1 MANRIFESPHT
12 PTDSTSCSLN
22 SIENKIIKLDEVSQS
37 RGEKVVLC
45 HGHFNIIHP
54 GHIRYLDY
62 ARQQASKL
70 VVSIEGEASFLN
82 SDRKYHFSEAER
94 AAGVAAIQT
103 VDLVVL
109 LGEGNLEKL
118 IKVLNPAVLVLGKEF
133 ESERDDQVRDAVQLM
148 KRQGGETLF
157 HAGETHY
164 ASADLLRDNLPNL
177 HNQHIKQYKLAC
189 NQQKIKTEELL
200 ECIDKFEEASLLVIG
215 DTIIDQ
221 YVACDPLGMSAE
233 APVVVMREL
242 DTREYAGGAAVVAMH
257 VSALGAKCRFISV
270 VGRDNNANLV
280 SQELDR
286 LKVEYTLIEDSSR
299 PTTFKIRYLVENQ
312 KMFRVS
318 RLKEHG
324 LPKPVEEKV
333 IKELKDSAP
342 KVKAIL
348 ISDFVYGVIT
358 PRILETITELS
369 SKHSLLVFGDL
380 QCSSQVGNVSKFKN
394 FDLICPTERESRIA
408 LATQDEGIEW
418 VANTLMEKTNSRNL
432 VMKLGRE
439 GFIAY
444 ESETDG
450 FINRQHFPALCINPV
465 DVSGAGD
472 SLLAALSAG
481 LCSGA
486 TLMQSSAIGAGM
498 ASLAVQQVGN
508 IPVSHQ
514 RLKNYIRQI

>member
-1 MANRIFESPHT
+1 
-12 PTDSTSCSLN
+12 
-22 SIENKIIKLDEVSQS
+22 VSQNAGDS
-37 RGEKVVLC
+37 VVLC

-62 ARQQASKL
+62 ARQQGPKL
-70 VVSIEGEASFLN
+70 VVSIQGDASFIN
-82 SDRKYHFSEAER
+82 TERKHHFSEDER
-94 AAGVAAIQT
+94 AAGVASIQT

-118 IKVLNPAVLVLGKEF
+118 IKVLNPEVLVLGKEF
-133 ESERDDQVRDAVQLM
+133 ESERDDQVRDAVQLL
-148 KRQGGETLF
+148 KKQGGKILF

-164 ASADLLRDNLPNL
+164 ASADLLRDNLPSL
-177 HNQHIKQYKLAC
+177 HNQHIKQYKQAC
-189 NQQKIKTEELL
+189 NQQKIKMEGLL
-200 ECIDKFEEASLLVIG
+200 ECIDEFEDASLLVIG

-221 YVACDPLGMSAE
+221 YVACDALGMSAE
-233 APVVVMREL
+233 APVVVVREL

-257 VSALGAKCRFISV
+257 VSALGAKCRFLSV
-270 VGRDNNANLV
+270 VGKDNNASLV
-280 SQELDR
+280 SQDLVR
-286 LKVEYTLIEDSSR
+286 LNVEYTLIEDSSR

-318 RLKEHG
+318 RLKKHG
-324 LPKPVEEKV
+324 LPIQVEEKI
-333 IKELKDSAP
+333 IKEIKKSAS
-342 KVKAIL
+342 KVQAIL

-358 PRILETITELS
+358 HRILEAISELS
-369 SKHSLLVFGDL
+369 GKHSLLVFGDL

-394 FDLICPTERESRIA
+394 FDLICPTERESRIS
-408 LATQDEGIEW
+408 LATQDEGVEW
-418 VANTLMEKTNSRNL
+418 VANTLMKKTNSRNL

-450 FINRQHFPALCINPV
+450 FVNRQHFPALSINPV

-472 SLLAALSAG
+472 TLLAALSVG

-498 ASLAVQQVGN
+498 ASLAVQQIGN
-508 IPVSHQ
+508 IPVSNQ
-514 RLKNYIRQI
+514 QLKNYISQI

>member
-1 MANRIFESPHT
+1 
-12 PTDSTSCSLN
+12 LN
-22 SIENKIIKLDEVSQS
+22 QPNKKIVKLEDVSQS
-37 RGEKVVLC
+37 LDNSVVLC

-62 ARQQASKL
+62 ARHQGMKL
-70 VVSIEGEASFLN
+70 VVSIQGGRSFLN
-82 SDRKYHFSEAER
+82 SERKHHFSEDDR
-94 AAGVAAIQT
+94 AAGVASIQN
-103 VDLVVL
+103 VDQVVL
-109 LGEGNLEKL
+109 LGKGNLEKL
-118 IKVLNPAVLVLGKEF
+118 IKILKPAILVLGKEF
-133 ESERDDQVRDAVQLM
+133 ESERDDEVRDSVQLM
-148 KRQGGETLF
+148 KKQGGKILF

-164 ASADLLRDNLPNL
+164 ASADLLMDNLPNL
-177 HNQHIKQYKLAC
+177 HDQNIKQYKLAC
-189 NQQKIKTEELL
+189 NQQKIKTDKLL
-200 ECIDKFEEASLLVIG
+200 KCIDKFEEASLLVIG

-242 DTREYAGGAAVVAMH
+242 DTREYAGGAAVVALH

-270 VGRDNNANLV
+270 VGKDSNANLV
-280 SQELDR
+280 SQELDS
-286 LKVEYTLIEDSSR
+286 LNVEYTLIEDNSR

-318 RLKEHG
+318 RLKEHS

-333 IKELKDSAP
+333 IKELKESAP

-358 PRILETITELS
+358 PSILETITDLS
-369 SKHSLLVFGDL
+369 SKHSLQVFGDL

-418 VANTLMEKTNSRNL
+418 VANTLMKNTNSRNL

-444 ESETDG
+444 ESGTDG
-450 FINRQHFPALCINPV
+450 FVNRQHFPALCTNPV

-472 SLLAALSAG
+472 SLLAALSVG

-486 TLMQSSAIGAGM
+486 TLMQSSAIGSGM
-498 ASLAVQQVGN
+498 ASLAVQLIGN
-508 IPVSHQ
+508 SPVTNQ
-514 RLKNYIRQI
+514 QLRNYINNI

>member
-1 MANRIFESPHT
+1 MPQNAG
-12 PTDSTSCSLN
+12 DS
-22 SIENKIIKLDEVSQS
+22 
-37 RGEKVVLC
+37 VVLC

-62 ARQQASKL
+62 ARQQGVKL
-70 VVSIEGEASFLN
+70 VVSVEGDSYFLN
-82 SDRKYHFSEAER
+82 SGRNHHFSEAER
-94 AAGVAAIQT
+94 AAGVASIQA
-103 VDLVVL
+103 VDQVVL

-118 IKVLNPAVLVLGKEF
+118 IKVLNPAILVLGKEF
-133 ESERDDQVRDAVQLM
+133 ESEREYQVRDAVQLL
-148 KRQGGETLF
+148 KKNGGKILF

-177 HNQHIKQYKLAC
+177 HNQQNKQYKQAC
-189 NQQKIKTEELL
+189 NQQKIKMEGLL
-200 ECIDKFEEASLLVIG
+200 ECIDKFEDASLLVIG

-221 YVACDPLGMSAE
+221 YVACDALGMSAE

-257 VSALGAKCRFISV
+257 VRALGAKCKFISV
-270 VGRDNNANLV
+270 VGKDNNANLV
-280 SQELDR
+280 SRELEG
-286 LKVEYTLIEDSSR
+286 LNVEYTLIEDSSR
-299 PTTFKIRYLVENQ
+299 PTTFKIRYLVDNQ

-324 LPKPVEEKV
+324 LQKQVEDKI
-333 IKELKDSAP
+333 IKEINKSAS
-342 KVKAIL
+342 KVQAIL

-358 PRILETITELS
+358 PRILEVIAELS
-369 SKHSLLVFGDL
+369 RKHSLLVFGDL
-380 QCSSQVGNVSKFKN
+380 QCSSQVGNVSKFQN

-408 LATQDEGIEW
+408 LATQDNGIEW

-432 VMKLGRE
+432 VMKLGRD

-450 FINRQHFPALCINPV
+450 FVNRQHFPALSINPV
-465 DVSGAGD
+465 DVAGAGD
-472 SLLAALSAG
+472 SLLAALSVG
-481 LCSGA
+481 LCSGS

-498 ASLAVQQVGN
+498 ASLSVQKVGN
-508 IPVSHQ
+508 VPVSNQ
-514 RLKNYIRQI
+514 QLKNYMRQI

>member
-1 MANRIFESPHT
+1 
-12 PTDSTSCSLN
+12 LN
-22 SIENKIIKLDEVSQS
+22 SQNKIIKLEDVSQNA
-37 RGEKVVLC
+37 GDTVVLC

-62 ARQQASKL
+62 ARQQGNKL
-70 VVSIEGEASFLN
+70 VVSIQGDVSFLN
-82 SDRKYHFSEAER
+82 SDRKHHFSEAER
-94 AAGVAAIQT
+94 ALGAASIQT
-103 VDLVVL
+103 VDQVIL

-118 IKVLNPAVLVLGKEF
+118 IKVLKPAVLVLGKEF
-133 ESERDDQVRDAVQLM
+133 ESERGDQVSGPLQLL
-148 KRQGGETLF
+148 KKQGGKILF

-164 ASADLLRDNLPNL
+164 ASADLLRDNLPSL
-177 HNQHIKQYKLAC
+177 HNQHIKQYKQAC
-189 NQQKIKTEELL
+189 KRQKIKMEGLL
-200 ECIDKFEEASLLVIG
+200 ECIDKFEDASVLVIG

-221 YVACDPLGMSAE
+221 YVACDALGMSAE
-233 APVVVMREL
+233 APVVVVREL

-257 VSALGAKCRFISV
+257 VSALGAKCRFLSV
-270 VGRDNNANLV
+270 VGQDKNANLA

-286 LKVEYTLIEDSSR
+286 LNVEYTLIEDSTR
-299 PTTFKIRYLVENQ
+299 PTTLKIRYLVGNQ
-312 KMFRVS
+312 KIFRVS
-318 RLKEHG
+318 RLKEHS
-324 LPKPVEEKV
+324 LPKQVEEK
-333 IKELKDSAP
+333 IINEINKSAP
-342 KVKAIL
+342 NVQAIL

-358 PRILETITELS
+358 PRILEAISKLS
-369 SKHSLLVFGDL
+369 GKHSLLVFGDL
-380 QCSSQVGNVSKFKN
+380 QCSSQIGNVSKFKN
-394 FDLICPTERESRIA
+394 FDLICPTEREARIA
-408 LATQDEGIEW
+408 LAAQDQGVEW
-418 VANTLMEKTNSRNL
+418 VANTIMKKTNSRNL

-450 FINRQHFPALCINPV
+450 FVNLQHFPALCINPI

-472 SLLAALSAG
+472 SLLAALSVG

-514 RLKNYIRQI
+514 QLKNHLKQI

>member
-1 MANRIFESPHT
+1 M
-12 PTDSTSCSLN
+12 
-22 SIENKIIKLDEVSQS
+22 ENVSQNAGDS
-37 RGEKVVLC
+37 VVLC

-62 ARQQASKL
+62 ARQQGSKL
-70 VVSIEGEASFLN
+70 VVSIQGDAPFMNTE
-82 SDRKYHFSEAER
+82 RKHHFSEAER
-94 AAGVAAIQT
+94 AAGVASIQT
-103 VDLVVL
+103 VDQVVL
-109 LGEGNLEKL
+109 LGEWNLEKL
-118 IKVLNPAVLVLGKEF
+118 IKVIKPAVLVLGKEF
-133 ESERDDQVRDAVQLM
+133 ESERDDQVIDAVQLL
-148 KRQGGETLF
+148 KKQGGKILF

-177 HNQHIKQYKLAC
+177 HNQNIIQYKQAC
-189 NQQKIKTEELL
+189 KQQKIKMEDLL
-200 ECIDKFEEASLLVIG
+200 ECIDKFEDASLLVIG

-221 YVACDPLGMSAE
+221 YVACDALGMSAE
-233 APVVVMREL
+233 APVVVVREL
-242 DTREYAGGAAVVAMH
+242 DTREYAGGAAVVALH

-270 VGRDNNANLV
+270 VGQDNNADLV
-280 SQELDR
+280 SQDLDR
-286 LKVEYTLIEDSSR
+286 LNVEYTLIEDSSR

-324 LPKPVEEKV
+324 LPKQVEEKI
-333 IKELKDSAP
+333 IKEIHKSAS
-342 KVKAIL
+342 KVQAIL

-358 PRILETITELS
+358 PRILKAISELS
-369 SKHSLLVFGDL
+369 GKHSLLVFGDL
-380 QCSSQVGNVSKFKN
+380 QCSSQIGNISKFKN

-408 LATQDEGIEW
+408 LAAQDEGVEW
-418 VANTLMEKTNSRNL
+418 VANTLMKNTNSRNL
-432 VMKLGRE
+432 IMKLGRE

-444 ESETDG
+444 QSETDG
-450 FINRQHFPALCINPV
+450 FVNRQHFPALSFNPV

-472 SLLAALSAG
+472 SLLAALSVG

-508 IPVSHQ
+508 IPVSNQ
-514 RLKNYIRQI
+514 QLKNYISQI

>member
-1 MANRIFESPHT
+1 
-12 PTDSTSCSLN
+12 LN
-22 SIENKIIKLDEVSQS
+22 QPNKKTINLEDVSQNLEDS
-37 RGEKVVLC
+37 LVLC
-45 HGHFNIIHP
+45 YGHFNIIHP

-62 ARQQASKL
+62 ARQQGSKL
-70 VVSIEGEASFLN
+70 VVSIQGDISFIN
-82 SDRKYHFSEAER
+82 TERKHHFSEVER
-94 AAGVAAIQT
+94 ALGVASIQN
-103 VDLVVL
+103 VDQVVL

-118 IKVLNPAVLVLGKEF
+118 IEVLNPAVLVLGKEF
-133 ESERDDQVRDAVQLM
+133 ESKLDDKVNKAIQLLE
-148 KRQGGETLF
+148 KKGGKVLF

-164 ASADLLRDNLPNL
+164 ASADLLRDNLTNV
-177 HNQHIKQYKLAC
+177 HNQNVEQYKLSC
-189 NQQKIKTEELL
+189 NQQKIKMEGLMK
-200 ECIDKFEEASLLVIG
+200 CIDKFEDASLLVIG

-221 YVACDPLGMSAE
+221 YVACDALGMSAE
-233 APVVVMREL
+233 APIVVVREL

-257 VSALGAKCRFISV
+257 VRALGAKCRFISV
-270 VGRDNNANLV
+270 VGQDNNANFV

-286 LKVEYTLIEDSSR
+286 LNVEYNLIEDSSR

-318 RLKEHG
+318 RLKEHS
-324 LPKPVEEKV
+324 LPKQVEDKI
-333 IKELKDSAP
+333 IKEINKYASE
-342 KVKAIL
+342 VQAIL

-358 PRILETITELS
+358 PRILKEISDLS
-369 SKHSLLVFGDL
+369 SKHSILVFGDL

-408 LATQDEGIEW
+408 LSTQDEGIEW
-418 VANTLMEKTNSRNL
+418 VAITLMKKTNSRNL

-450 FINRQHFPALCINPV
+450 LINRQHFPALNINPV

-472 SLLAALSAG
+472 SLLAALSVG
-481 LCSGA
+481 ICSGA

-508 IPVSHQ
+508 IPVSNHK
-514 RLKNYIRQI
+514 LKSYLRKI

>member
-1 MANRIFESPHT
+1 
-12 PTDSTSCSLN
+12 LN
-22 SIENKIIKLDEVSQS
+22 QPNNKKIKLEDVSQNLEDS
-37 RGEKVVLC
+37 VVLC

-62 ARQQASKL
+62 ARQQGIKL
-70 VVSIEGEASFLN
+70 VVSIQGDSSFLN
-82 SDRKYHFSEAER
+82 SGRKHYFNEDDRAS
-94 AAGVAAIQT
+94 GVASIQN
-103 VDLVVL
+103 VDQVVL
-109 LGEGNLEKL
+109 LGKGNLEKL
-118 IKVLNPAVLVLGKEF
+118 IKVLNPEVLVLGKEF
-133 ESERDDQVRDAVQLM
+133 ESERDNQISDAVQLM
-148 KRQGGETLF
+148 KKQGGKILF

-177 HNQHIKQYKLAC
+177 HDQNIKQYKLAC
-189 NQQKIKTEELL
+189 NQQKIRMEELL

-270 VGRDNNANLV
+270 VGQDSNANLV

-286 LKVEYTLIEDSSR
+286 WNVEYNLIEDSSR

-318 RLKEHG
+318 RLKEHS
-324 LPKPVEEKV
+324 LPKPIEEKI
-333 IKELKDSAP
+333 IKELEESAP

-358 PRILETITELS
+358 PLILETITELS
-369 SKHSLLVFGDL
+369 SKHSLMVFGDL

-418 VANTLMEKTNSRNL
+418 VAKTLMVNTNSRNL

-450 FINRQHFPALCINPV
+450 FVNRQHFPALCTNSV

-472 SLLAALSAG
+472 ALLAALSAG

-508 IPVSHQ
+508 IPVPFQ
-514 RLKNYIRQI
+514 QLKYYLNQI